1 VSRLGI
7 LSGCDRDRT
16 LSPANH
22 QYYAERHGYCYINDA
37 APEMHGRFRYKL
49 DKISKFLNHGIFD
62 VLFWIDDD
70 AFFMQHD
77 KPLTPFLD
85 QCPGNDLIACKSPM
99 NRDLQGRE
107 IWTYFTSGSFFV
119 RNTPLA
125 REFFDACR
133 TIPIERMEEW
143 WDESR
148 HGLNTHGDQS
158 IMVYL
163 LHEDPRFNGPDFHR
177 ILPFEAFNSRTFHF
191 TERVDQHFLL
201 HFCGGAGSKEQQ
213 IAEFAARFGVNTAFI
228 PEDALAGMHGLRKPA
243 LASK

>member
-1 VSRLGI
+1 MSRLGI
-7 LSGCDRDRT
+7 LSGCDRDRF
-16 LSPANH
+16 LSPAHH

-37 APEMHGRFRYKL
+37 APAAHGGFRYKL

-85 QCPGNDLIACKSPM
+85 QCAGNDLIACRPDEPGPGAG
-99 NRDLQGRE
+99 DLDVLHL
-107 IWTYFTSGSFFV
+107 GSFFV
-119 RNTPLA
+119 RNLRSTG
-125 REFFDACR
+125 FFDACR
-133 TIPIERMEEW
+133 TLPINGWRNGGM
-143 WDESR
+143 SQAR
-148 HGLNTHGDQS
+148 PQHPRRSG

-163 LHEDPRFNGPDFHR
+163 LHEDPRFNGPDFHK

-191 TERVDQHFLL
+191 TERADQQFLL

-213 IAEFAARFGVNTAFI
+213 IAEFAARFGANTAFI
-228 PEDALAGMHGLRKPA
+228 PDDALARMHGLRKPPPA
-243 LASK
+243 RS